1 MVVAIPFIY
10 YFLFF
15 GQAVFAAPA
24 AQPIAIAKNGTYE
37 GFHIP
42 SFSQEAFYGIPFAAP
57 PVGPLRLRHPVS
69 YNQSWT
75 GTRNATVRSTSCP
88 GYDGF
93 SDGLTLSEDC
103 LTLDIV
109 RPANTT
115 ADSKLPVF
123 VWIYGGG
130 FKGGG
135 IQDPRYNTS
144 FIVRNSMDIN
154 KPIIAVTINYR
165 LMGFGF
171 LGSREVLAAG
181 VGNIGLFDQR
191 LALRWVSENIQAFG
205 GDPTKVTIAGESA
218 GGSSVGYHMIAFDGK
233 HDGLFRAVI
242 VQSGS
247 LVGAALN
254 NESQLAAV
262 YQPWYDNITAA
273 VGCNNVTDSLEC
285 LRTILYPKLYNAMLG
300 KQFKPLI
307 DGTFISRLPSQ
318 SLAAGLIADVAII
331 MGSNTDEGTASF
343 FGPRGKLNTT
353 SDVQKY
359 VASLGVGLDNTT
371 VNKVLDLYPDDPALG
386 CPFETGGETFASQGA
401 QYKRGAA
408 LTADW
413 AIHAGR
419 RFIANWK
426 VNNSALPIY
435 TYRFDQP
442 PWNGQ
447 EVDVAVVAPVF
458 VTHYTEICFVF
469 DNPDKNV
476 NWIGP
481 FPSYANLAK
490 IMSRSWVAF
499 VHDLNPNHHGIEGVP
514 RWPPYSEKAQNI
526 VFRADQVIVEDDNYR
541 ASQFEF
547 WQTIWPQLQT

>member
-1 MVVAIPFIY
+1 MLAAIGVIACILSFS
-10 YFLFF
+10 
-15 GQAVFAAPA
+15 QAVFATPA
-24 AQPIAIAKNGTYE
+24 AQPTALTKNGTYE

-42 SFSQEAFYGIPFAAP
+42 SFNQEAFYGIPFALP

-75 GTRNATVRSTSCP
+75 GRRNATVRSASCP

-109 RPANTT
+109 RPANTS
-115 ADSKLPVF
+115 AQDKLPVF

-144 FIVRNSMDIN
+144 FIVRNSMDMN
-154 KPIIAVTINYR
+154 KPIIAVAISYR

-171 LGSREVLAAG
+171 LGSKEVLAAG
-181 VGNIGLFDQR
+181 VGNVGLFDQR
-191 LALRWVSENIQAFG
+191 LALRWISENIQGFG

-218 GGSSVGYHMIAFDGK
+218 GGSSVGYHMVGFDGR
-233 HDGLFRAVI
+233 HDQLFRAVI

-247 LVGAALN
+247 LIGAALN
-254 NESQLAAV
+254 NEAQLAKV
-262 YQPWYDNITAA
+262 YQPWYDNITAT
-273 VGCNNVTDSLEC
+273 VGCDKTADSLEC
-285 LRTILYPKLYNAMLG
+285 LRTIPYSDLYNAMRG

-318 SLAAGLIADVAII
+318 SLAQGLIADVAII
-331 MGSNTDEGTASF
+331 MGSNTDEGTATF
-343 FGPRGKLNTT
+343 FGPRGTLNTT
-353 SDVQKY
+353 SDVDQY
-359 VASLGVGLDNTT
+359 VAGLGVSLNSSV

-386 CPFETGGETFASQGA
+386 CPFQTGGETFADQGA

-408 LTADW
+408 ITGDW
-413 AIHAGR
+413 AIQAGR
-419 RFIANWK
+419 RYIAKWK

-447 EVDVAVVAPVF
+447 EVDVTVVPPVY

-490 IMSRSWVAF
+490 KMSRMWAAF

-514 RWPPYSEKAQNI
+514 RWPQYSERAQNI
-526 VFRADQVIVEDDNYR
+526 VFRADQVTIEKDDYR
-541 ASQFEF
+541 APQFEF
-547 WQTIWPQLQT
+547 WNTLWPELQT